1 MSKIKPQVAQRR
13 IESFEKR
20 FGETHLYLAYH
31 AAFPLALTPDLLYR
45 LWANFQRDIHG
56 EVLNIPWISV
66 ADLLLS
72 NLCDEVG
79 HELYEMDLAVRN
91 QLLRQLKED
100 EKFGQQRIQELS
112 DFMLYYI
119 RQQLHSNDPDVKD
132 FAEAQK
138 WTALAYTQPSEAARE
153 LALVFSK
160 LHEKD
165 IPELVRMASLTETM
179 AESLADFQPLLIY
192 ARGMGNFARGNL
204 ETATNQLA
212 KVLEGKKQV
221 EVAGISLP
229 IPEQIN
235 LLNLPHQSEQ
245 LLTNPKNWLKK
256 SRTQSLM
263 FLSAAM
269 LLFTLGGGTWLLTGS
284 LGVKFDNL
292 STYIKVNPI
301 DQSLQDR
308 ISFGEKTLIAGEVV
322 PAKKEGVE
330 AIAAENYE
338 KAIAP
343 LTAALKQKP
352 NDPEALI
359 FLNNARIGSAKSY
372 SIVTSLPIGSDLN
385 TSLEILRGIA
395 QAQNEINV
403 SGGIKGVRL
412 KVGIANDDDNPEISK
427 QIATTLVKN
436 QEVLGV
442 VGPTTSD
449 ATLAAGTV
457 YTSGKLVA
465 ITPTSTSVKIS
476 NFSPYVFRTV
486 PSDFIAA
493 RSLANYMVNKL
504 QKKNAA
510 VFFNSQS
517 NYSQSLKSE
526 FVSSVSLEGG
536 QVLNE
541 FDLSQANFS
550 AVRSVEQAIKQGAEV
565 LMLAS
570 NTETLD
576 KALQVVNVN
585 DKRLALLGGDDFYTF
600 KTLELGRQQAVGL
613 IVAIPGV
620 NYTSDFT
627 IKSRQLWSA
636 EVGWRTALCYDATQ
650 ALIAAIELNPTREGV
665 QQALTS
671 SNFSATGAS
680 GTIRFL
686 ASGDRNAPVQLVKI
700 APGTRSRTGYDFV
713 PIPQSAIKS
722 P

>member
-1 MSKIKPQVAQRR
+1 MSQKN
-13 IESFEKR
+13 
-20 FGETHLYLAYH
+20 ETTVLV
-31 AAFPLALTPDLLYR
+31 LALLITLGVIGGG
-45 LWANFQRDIHG
+45 LWLFKD
-56 EVLNIPWISV
+56 NIISQ
-66 ADLLLS
+66 
-72 NLCDEVG
+72 
-79 HELYEMDLAVRN
+79 N
-91 QLLRQLKED
+91 QLNRNSQSNNN
-100 EKFGQQRIQELS
+100 QES
-112 DFMLYYI
+112 
-119 RQQLHSNDPDVKD
+119 
-132 FAEAQK
+132 
-138 WTALAYTQPSEAARE
+138 
-153 LALVFSK
+153 
-160 LHEKD
+160 
-165 IPELVRMASLTETM
+165 
-179 AESLADFQPLLIY
+179 
-192 ARGMGNFARGNL
+192 
-204 ETATNQLA
+204 
-212 KVLEGKKQV
+212 
-221 EVAGISLP
+221 
-229 IPEQIN
+229 
-235 LLNLPHQSEQ
+235 
-245 LLTNPKNWLKK
+245 
-256 SRTQSLM
+256 
-263 FLSAAM
+263 
-269 LLFTLGGGTWLLTGS
+269 
-284 LGVKFDNL
+284 
-292 STYIKVNPI
+292 IK
-301 DQSLQDR
+301 DR
-308 ISFGEKTLIAGEVV
+308 ISFGEKTLIGGEVT

-330 AIAAENYE
+330 AIALGSYE

-372 SIVTSLPIGSDLN
+372 TIATSLPIGNDPN

-395 QAQNEINV
+395 QAQNEINA
-403 SGGIKGVRL
+403 SGGIKGVKL

-442 VGPTTSD
+442 IGPNTSD

-536 QVLNE
+536 QVSNE

-550 AVRSVEQAIKQGAEV
+550 AVRSAEQAIKQGAEV

-570 NTETLD
+570 NANTLD
-576 KALQVVNVN
+576 KALQVVQVN
-585 DKRLALLGGDDFYTF
+585 DKRLPLLAGDDVYTL
-600 KTLELGRQQAVGL
+600 KTLELGREKAVGMV
-613 IVAIPGV
+613 VAVPWHIDG
-620 NYTSDFT
+620 NISSDFPQ
-627 IKSRQLWSA
+627 KSRQLWGADVS
-636 EVGWRTALCYDATQ
+636 WRTALSYDATQ
-650 ALIAAIELNPTREGV
+650 AFIGAIELNPNRDSV
-665 QQALTS
+665 QQVLTS
-671 SNFSATGAS
+671 SNFTAKGAS

-713 PIPQSAIKS
+713 PIPQSAIKN
-722 P
+722 